1 MRQLWI
7 AFCLLI
13 AGPVA
18 VFAQTTPFT
27 TSAPQVVLYDADTGS
42 VLFEKGADT
51 PISPASTAKIMAAE
65 VIFHELKNG
74 RLSLD
79 DEFGVSETAWR
90 SGGALARGSTMF
102 AAVNSRIRV
111 EDLIRGLLIVSGND
125 AGIILGEGISGSD
138 SAFAAMMTKRAHELG
153 FRSLHFRNSWGKDD
167 PGQKVTARDMVFL
180 AAHIIN
186 TYPEYYKYF
195 GEREFTWNKIR
206 QQNRNPLLT
215 MDVGA
220 DGLKTGNIDD
230 SSGYGLVASA
240 VQNGQRLV
248 LAMYGLKTSKERSDE
263 ARKLLNW
270 GFRSFETRPVMAAGE
285 VVGSVR
291 VYGGAQFSVPVVTSK
306 QIRVLVPRGGSE
318 RLTAR
323 IAYHGPVPAPIRE
336 GTEVARLKISRGST
350 LVLDTPLLA
359 GENVDQGSLPRRA
372 LDAGLELSQ
381 SLIRTYV
388 FKQ

>member
-1 MRQLWI
+1 VRL
-7 AFCLLI
+7 LLI
-13 AGPVA
+13 ALGLWLAVA
-18 VFAQTTPFT
+18 ASAFAQTTPFT
-27 TSAPQVVLYDADTGS
+27 TSAPHVVLYDADTGS
-42 VLFEKGADT
+42 ILFEKSAYT
-51 PISPASTAKIMAAE
+51 PISPASTGKIMAAE

-79 DEFGVSETAWR
+79 QEFIVSETAWR
-90 SGGALARGSTMF
+90 AGGAMSRGSTMF
-102 AAVNSRIRV
+102 AALNSRIRV
-111 EDLIRGLLIVSGND
+111 EDLLRGLLIVSGND
-125 AGIILGEGISGSD
+125 SGIILGEGLYGSD
-138 SAFAAMMTKRAHELG
+138 SAFAQVMTKRAHELG
-153 FRSLHFRNSWGKDD
+153 FRSLQFRNSWGKDD
-167 PGQKVTARDMVFL
+167 PGQKVTARDMVYL
-180 AAHIIN
+180 SAHIIN

-215 MDVGA
+215 MDIGA

-240 VQNGQRLV
+240 VQNGQRLI
-248 LAMYGLKTSKERSDE
+248 LAIYGLKTAKERSDE
-263 ARKLLNW
+263 ARKLLQW
-270 GFRSFETRPVMAAGE
+270 GFRSFETRPVLASGE
-285 VVGSVR
+285 RVGSVR

-318 RLTAR
+318 RLSAR
-323 IAYHGPVPAPIRE
+323 IAYQGPVPAPIRE
-336 GTEVARLKISRGST
+336 GSEVARLKIFRGST
-350 LVLDTPLLA
+350 FVLDTPLLA

>member
-1 MRQLWI
+1 VRQFLFAI
-7 AFCLLI
+7 SLLLTGS
-13 AGPVA
+13 ASLC
-18 VFAQTTPFT
+18 AQTTPFT
-27 TSAPQVVLYDADTGS
+27 TTAPQVVLYDADTGS
-42 VLFEKGADT
+42 ILFEKGADT
-51 PISPASTAKIMAAE
+51 PVSPASTAKIMAAE

-74 RLSLD
+74 HLSLD
-79 DEFGVSETAWR
+79 DEFTVSETAWR
-90 SGGALARGSTMF
+90 VGGAMARGSTMF
-102 AAVNSRIRV
+102 AGVNTRIRV

-125 AGIILGEGISGSD
+125 AGIILGEGIAGSD
-138 SAFAAMMTKRAHELG
+138 SAFAQMMTKRAQELG
-153 FRSLHFRNSWGKDD
+153 LRSLSFRNSWGKDD
-167 PGQKVTARDMVFL
+167 PGQKVTARDMVHL
-180 AAHIIN
+180 AAHVISS
-186 TYPEYYKYF
+186 YPEYYKYF

-215 MDVGA
+215 MDIGA
-220 DGLKTGNIDD
+220 DGLKTGNIDE

-240 VQNGQRLV
+240 VQNGQRLI

-263 ARKLLNW
+263 ARKILQW
-270 GFRSFETRPVMAAGE
+270 GFRSFETRQVLAAGE

-291 VYGGAQFSVPVVTSK
+291 LYGGAQFTLPVVTSK

-318 RLTAR
+318 RLVAR
-323 IAYHGPVPAPIRE
+323 IAYQGPVPAPIQE
-336 GTEVARLKISRGST
+336 GSEVARLKIMRGST

-359 GENVDQGSLPRRA
+359 GENVELGSLPRRA